1 MISIRQTAATVLA
14 ASLLLGAG
22 TTAASAFE
30 TVPGTTEPVLSDVAP
45 VVITEADVAVSHAAF
60 KQAQVDAQAVEQLF
74 KAESDAAE
82 KAAQDAAKLV
92 KGKATKDAQAQVQA
106 LRAANQAGLKALKA
120 ENDVVVNAAK
130 AAYQEVAAA
139 YEAQQS
145 VVEEAPVVEQAP
157 VLEEVPVA

>member
-1 MISIRQTAATVLA
+1 MISLRKTAATVLT

-22 TTAASAFE
+22 STAASAFE
-30 TVPGTTEPVLSDVAP
+30 TVPVTTEPVVTEIAP
-45 VVITEADVAVSHAAF
+45 VVITEADVAVAHAAF
-60 KQAQVDAQAVEQLF
+60 KQAQLDAQVAEQLF
-74 KAESDAAE
+74 QANGDATE

-130 AAYQEVAAA
+130 AAYQTIAAA
-139 YEAQQS
+139 YEAQQAP
-145 VVEEAPVVEQAP
+145 VVEEAPVA
-157 VLEEVPVA
+157 